1 MSLEKNTNFAKS
13 NLKIK
18 ITMKKLFNILAVI
31 ALVGMF
37 ACTPKQ
43 EGPSQE
49 EFDKLSKQI
58 VDKDTEIAQLQDQ
71 MTTLQADM
79 DLCNIER
86 DSLLTLTTK
95 KGTVKTTT
103 TKPTTTTTTTTTTGG
118 RTDMKGGT
126 TTTTTKTGRE
136 GMKKTN

>member
-1 MSLEKNTNFAKS
+1 
-13 NLKIK
+13 
-18 ITMKKLFNILAVI
+18 MKKLFSILAVI
-31 ALVGMF
+31 ALVGIF

-43 EGPSQE
+43 QGPSQE

-86 DSLLTLTTK
+86 DSLLAITTK

-103 TKPTTTTTTTTTTGG
+103 TKPTTTTTTKTTTTGT
-118 RTDMKGGT
+118 RTDMKDGT